1 MNIRATVER
10 TVTCEDCGATEV
22 VQMPAIFPSVRLTRC
37 TEERVEKMMASENLL
52 IQVRGEDGQW
62 TEEREYGL

>member
-22 VQMPAIFPSVRLTRC
+22 VQMPDIRKRAVYAPDLDSWADDTHYVAL
-37 TEERVEKMMASENLL
+37 TEECL
-52 IQVRGEDGQW
+52 
-62 TEEREYGL
+62 ERLEAM